1 MQNYHSTQ
9 QTHTTAVLG
18 GIELQGPGSTDRN
31 FAELNGVIACLPVY
45 LAGNARTRHVSRHWL
60 LPKISDVIPAAPI
73 RTGLA
78 RAAERHKKPNA
89 QENSTPATLATPA
102 TAAAAAAATCILCYL
117 LPRTASPVA
126 RIDQV
131 IVQSQQRAIRKN
143 LSHQNGRVVEQD
155 KVCRAPSCREA
166 ISGNLPGAP
175 SCQSS
180 ADPVPRS
187 GLRGQNA
194 FTPNTYHTADYGRR
208 LVIEQHAVA
217 CLELRPAPE
226 TLPPLL
232 SSVHPRPRSCRLYVV
247 PLSLPN
253 CRSSCL
259 WASHVA
265 AALEL
270 PLHPGTRHVS
280 SRLSPPKKKSDKP
293 RESTALGRLLP
304 LYRLLVF
311 AYHQA
316 PIRVTT
322 APVYTTFLH
331 NPIYLPKVPCQSQ
344 TGSFPPGLSGVSD
357 IFHGHPSDYRH
368 CLTCQPMTV
377 HIYLPT
383 MEPGQSELK
392 RPRLNGPTSPWTSS
406 SHPGPVLPPPQP
418 SQHHPPSLSPYQSH
432 NPYARQ
438 HQEHAPHP
446 SHHHPD
452 ERRHH
457 EPDSYPPHP
466 PPPMQDHRPPPSPA
480 HPPHAPFGPY
490 RRESIVKRES
500 GDDTP
505 LPHMRRPNSTGT
517 VPESLPPPTQGPPQY
532 PGPHMDSHRRPPS
545 FDNGGSMPP
554 SPQVYRQPPTPYHQ
568 PPTPIAQHNQY
579 EPTPPGYGPP
589 SSISDMYSNLPVA
602 SAKRKAQRAS
612 QVGIFL
618 PFVARTTDC
627 VFQNQ
632 ACDNCR
638 QLKAK
643 CDEQRPCK
651 NCKDK
656 SLACV
661 YRDLPTKQPDKVS
674 ADILE
679 LMSSL
684 KDQIA
689 SQFERLDQ
697 RMSRIEHNI
706 RPADQSS
713 DMKLESVEGDHQ
725 DYDVLPAG
733 DHKETGN
740 EHPSSPR
747 DSDDPDKVK
756 TAHEIIR
763 QMDNDEIEIDP
774 GPPVN
779 PGQPSLPANH
789 TTLAAL
795 LLKWPSIDHL
805 VCDLLRDQGIQHIS
819 EFPVSQ
825 ELQRGVLRVWGRGEG
840 YMLGKHHETKGGP
853 IMTDVTEDSPN
864 EAPSPYSDREGWTD
878 GQAWGTVGVPPTQGV
893 DVYKGGMLLSDIN
906 MELDRPTVKQY
917 VQSFKDNVLNMHP
930 ILIPRQLDAMV
941 AVFLDS
947 LPQAPSKSSNKIAA
961 KFVQS
966 GGSSIA
972 PPGPETGSKRKRSPA
987 VEEQTPTMPFQKA
1000 GIQVA
1005 RSINS
1010 ALVLSVLAL
1019 GKICL
1024 HKGKIPELVPDHDN
1038 LQASSSP
1045 FFRNG
1050 VMSSPSQGSPPG
1062 FTPNQTSQL
1071 PSPKEIDRSLSSRR
1085 ASVQGSNSTVKGQN
1099 LKRNIDVVPGLDY
1112 LGLAED
1118 IIGGNIGGFTL
1129 KHVYVEL
1136 FLGLYYGQ
1144 LGRVIE
1150 SWSHIQLAGRNLQVV
1165 LRPSLSRL
1173 SEMKRNNQAPQSGR
1187 DNQLAFAFWTCL
1199 QLERYVET
1207 DGPNIYAANKP
1218 SDILAELPMPHS
1230 GILTYEEAMPYPNL
1244 DTQVNGGYD
1253 EKVLISYQAQLWVRR
1268 QLNQVHNKLY
1278 GLDSSDDMTVME
1290 KKMNEL
1296 QAMLTKSIW
1305 VPRQFQFSD
1314 DEPPA
1319 PEILAAR
1326 LRAKYWGSQVILYR
1340 KYIDMILHDQRLPD
1354 HAYRGPPPHR
1364 SDWEVHNIDQQYVRA
1379 PPGMDPRALNYARLG
1394 ITALIEST
1402 RAFHGL
1408 DRNHR
1413 ILVTNVFTTAHAQW
1427 GNLLVLS
1434 ACYTHQVLRQFING
1448 ELLQELF
1455 SRTVD
1460 FFKLI
1465 SHSTSPLKTDMN
1477 ILSGLY
1483 QKLGLSSNN
1492 GETGVSSS
1500 FSSMASSGH
1509 VSGQTPG
1516 DKYHPGTPNMP
1527 PPAHVA

>member
-45 LAGNARTRHVSRHWL
+45 LAGNARTRPVSRHWL

-175 SCQSS
+175 SC
-180 ADPVPRS
+180 RS
-187 GLRGQNA
+187 W
-194 FTPNTYHTADYGRR
+194 
-208 LVIEQHAVA
+208 LVVA
-217 CLELRPAPE
+217 
-226 TLPPLL
+226 T
-232 SSVHPRPRSCRLYVV
+232 
-247 PLSLPN
+247 
-253 CRSSCL
+253 
-259 WASHVA
+259 HVA
-265 AALEL
+265 ALDNPCSASFTQARAPQIQYLDRETS
-270 PLHPGTRHVS
+270 HRAARC
-280 SRLSPPKKKSDKP
+280 RLSRASTGSRNSTTFAFLRTPPAAFLPTVRSP
-293 RESTALGRLLP
+293 FVSAQLQILLP
-304 LYRLLVF
+304 LGLARRRGFGAPFAPRNPARLL
-311 AYHQA
+311 A
-316 PIRVTT
+316 PQPAQKKKVTSLERAQHLDVCSRYT
-322 APVYTTFLH
+322 DLYTTFLH

-532 PGPHMDSHRRPPS
+532 PGSHMDSHRRPPS

-612 QVGIFL
+612 
-618 PFVARTTDC
+618 
-627 VFQNQ
+627 Q

-725 DYDVLPAG
+725 DYDALPAG